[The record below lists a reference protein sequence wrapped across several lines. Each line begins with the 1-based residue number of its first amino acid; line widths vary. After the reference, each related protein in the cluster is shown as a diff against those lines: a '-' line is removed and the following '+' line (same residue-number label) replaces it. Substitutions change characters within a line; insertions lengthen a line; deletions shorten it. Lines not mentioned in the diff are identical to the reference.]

1 MNNNNQNTN
10 NIVGDVNVEY
20 KLTDDGKVR
29 VKAFNK
35 ANDNNSTIITSGPY
49 TQGVGIFYREE
60 FDTIGELYR
69 RYLDAVSNRRNK
81 EKKKEEIPSTE
92 ITE

>member
-1 MNNNNQNTN
+1 
-10 NIVGDVNVEY
+10 VEY

-60 FDTIGELYR
+60 FNTIGELYK
-69 RYLDAVSNRRNK
+69 RYLDAVTNRRPK
-81 EKKKEEIPSTE
+81 EKKADEPPATE
-92 ITE
+92 LLE